1 MHPPF
6 RPRLAARSN
15 PTDGTFESGDPSLAE
30 LSAFLDANFDILAE
44 RRTAVQMLIT
54 RGKSKASAFRAV
66 DNDIALAWFTAKK
79 KGADAKNAIL
89 SGIKKDRAQETR
101 KASRETSLTV
111 TTEGGGATEAGVED
125 TAESGAESRLSEKDR
140 ERKLVEVLDS
150 YGLTLELYTALS
162 ESSVTQEG
170 RVAKR
175 TDDAALAQQTGRSVK
190 DIATLRRV
198 AFMLSLHRRGDALLS
213 ADELEDQ
220 VSRVM

>member
-1 MHPPF
+1 M
-6 RPRLAARSN
+6 
-15 PTDGTFESGDPSLAE
+15 
-30 LSAFLDANFDILAE
+30 
-44 RRTAVQMLIT
+44 
-54 RGKSKASAFRAV
+54 
-66 DNDIALAWFTAKK
+66 
-79 KGADAKNAIL
+79 
-89 SGIKKDRAQETR
+89 
-101 KASRETSLTV
+101 
-111 TTEGGGATEAGVED
+111 
-125 TAESGAESRLSEKDR
+125 
-140 ERKLVEVLDS
+140 VEVLDS

>member
-15 PTDGTFESGDPSLAE
+15 PKNGIFTDSPQELRE
-30 LSAFLDANFDILAE
+30 LSAAIDADSSLISRRHSLA
-44 RRTAVQMLIT
+44 QMLME
-54 RGKSKASAFRAV
+54 RGE
-66 DNDIALAWFTAKK
+66 DK
-79 KGADAKNAIL
+79 KGAYAEVDNTLYAAWSQAKPAERL
-89 SGIKKDRAQETR
+89 KALRSATRQMKDKLKGDTRQE
-101 KASRETSLTV
+101 SLTGE
-111 TTEGGGATEAGVED
+111 TDDGEGTDREVVGV
-125 TAESGAESRLSEKDR
+125 SGAQAEESVGAEDR
-140 ERKLVEVLDS
+140 ERKLAEVLDS
-150 YGLTLELYTALS
+150 YGLTLELYTALV

-170 RVAKR
+170 RAAKR

-213 ADELEDQ
+213 ADELEDR

>member
-15 PTDGTFESGDPSLAE
+15 PKNGLFSGNPQELRA
-30 LSAFLDANFDILAE
+30 LSAAIDADP
-44 RRTAVQMLIT
+44 
-54 RGKSKASAFRAV
+54 
-66 DNDIALAWFTAKK
+66 ALASNRITLAKMLGGRGGDKSGALADVDTALYAAW
-79 KGADAKNAIL
+79 ADAAPADRLNAMRRAL
-89 SGIKKDRAQETR
+89 NALERDLKKDTR
-101 KASRETSLTV
+101 QKSLTI
-111 TTEGGGATEAGVED
+111 TTEDGGETEAGVED
-125 TAESGAESRLSEKDR
+125 TAQSGAERQLSEKER
-140 ERKLVEVLDS
+140 ERKLAEVLDS
-150 YGLTLELYTALS
+150 YGLTLELYTALV

-190 DIATLRRV
+190 DIATLRGV

-213 ADELEDQ
+213 ADELEDR